1 MSKYSE
7 ALKEYNKGKDKWCI
21 PKKGTDDHKIILR
34 MMEKNNNIISSYPKS
49 QKDPNVISSIV
60 ISPKKLKVKVPK
72 EPKVKVPKVPKE
84 PKVKVPKVPK
94 VPKEPKIPKEPKV
107 KETKAKVLNELS
119 VLKVSGV
126 PNVSKNNN
134 IINFPISMKFL
145 SDKKYSKSSVKS
157 SQKTSRVFIKKLDN
171 VKNANIIAN
180 FFKNKLI
187 KDKYTL
193 DNRVAFYNYINNLL
207 VDINGDECLESKV
220 FKSRK
225 GFTINNK
232 INLYKKIGTESAF
245 GVIYLTSIVNSFG
258 GFTIASKVMND
269 DFSNTNEIKIMKF
282 ITDEIILKKRS
293 RHFVLM
299 YKHAICK
306 KIPFDDKYRI
316 VCVNE
321 LAHGD
326 LKTLM
331 ENEEILKD
339 DELMINLLFQTYI
352 SIGTFHNTT
361 GYAHRDAHHGN
372 FLYQKNNEIGYYEYS
387 FNGKSYY
394 LKSCGYNIMIY
405 DFGLSKSIKLMKN
418 DDKFYNILIDYGRII
433 HAFLNKKYDGW
444 IVNKKLPSKYVN
456 DKLSIVK
463 RLILKT
469 ETIININDRNIDNKF
484 FEYIIE
490 KIFMVHSPKGLWLT
504 ERPDNVINKK
514 AFDIS

>member
-34 MMEKNNNIISSYPKS
+34 MMEKNNNIISSNPKS
-49 QKDPNVISSIV
+49 QKDPSVISAKIQDPIVISSIV
-60 ISPKKLKVKVPK
+60 ISPKKLKVPKEPKVKVPK
-72 EPKVKVPKVPKE
+72 EPKVKVPKEPKE
-84 PKVKVPKVPK
+84 PKVKVLK
-94 VPKEPKIPKEPKV
+94 
-107 KETKAKVLNELS
+107 ELS
-119 VLKVSGV
+119 IHK
-126 PNVSKNNN
+126 VSKNND
-134 IINFPISMKFL
+134 IINFPISMKNL

-157 SQKTSRVFIKKLDN
+157 RQNTSRVFIKKLDN
-171 VKNANIIAN
+171 GKNANIIAN

-193 DNRVAFYNYINNLL
+193 DNRVAFYKYINNLL
-207 VDINGDECLESKV
+207 VDISGDECLESKV

-269 DFSNTNEIKIMKF
+269 DLNNTNEIKIMKL
-282 ITDEIILKKRS
+282 ITDEIILKKKS

-299 YKHAICK
+299 YKHAICN

-326 LKTLM
+326 IKTLM

-339 DELMINLLFQTYI
+339 DELMMNLLFQTFI
-352 SIGTFHNTT
+352 SIGTFHNIT

-405 DFGLSKSIKLMKN
+405 DFGLSKSIEFMKN
-418 DDKFYNILIDYGRII
+418 KDKFYAVLIDYGRISN
-433 HAFLNKKYDGW
+433 AFYNVKKGGW

-456 DKLSIVK
+456 DKITIVK
-463 RLILKT
+463 KLMIYS
-469 ETIININDRNIDNKF
+469 ESIIDINDKDIDNKF

-490 KIFMVHSPKGLWLT
+490 KIFIVHSPKGLWLT